1 MMTFEEICNEEVQGF
16 PAFSGADC
24 YYLVMSH
31 SRAEDFLLTEL
42 QRKQRRLIDSK
53 ADVRECLHD
62 LNQSD
67 AANVI
72 LAIGLSGG
80 PEDPAIWGISADNV
94 DELRRMEDDEEAQ
107 RRLSQ
112 LTQLPMDLDQVDA
125 ERLNQRK
132 QALAMQRKQAAKE
145 ELDLLIED
153 VQVYV
158 KMERVVPELDLPDL
172 DQVAASLIDR
182 LVDLCVRLK
191 IEWMPL
197 LYQAGLVNRGM
208 LKALAEGVKS
218 GKIELPRKH
227 LGNLIESALRAHDY
241 QWHYLDMDTG
251 RIEDFIRVK
260 GEGKSTCVISAR
272 LQQLLVVAKQVKNKL
287 TKD

>member
-1 MMTFEEICNEEVQGF
+1 
-16 PAFSGADC
+16 
-24 YYLVMSH
+24 MSH
-31 SRAEDFLLTEL
+31 SRAENFLLTEL
-42 QRKQRRLIDSK
+42 YRKQRCLIDSK
-53 ADVRECLHD
+53 ADVRECLHS

-94 DELRRMEDDEEAQ
+94 DELRRMEDDEEAR
-107 RRLSQ
+107 RRLLQ
-112 LTQLPMDLDQVDA
+112 LTQLPMDLDQVDVTQ
-125 ERLNQRK
+125 LNQRK
-132 QALAMQRKQAAKE
+132 QALVAQRKQAAKE
-145 ELDLLIED
+145 ELDLLIENTRD
-153 VQVYV
+153 YVQ
-158 KMERVVPELDLPDL
+158 MERLVPELDLPDL
-172 DQVAASLIDR
+172 DQVAVSLIDR

-191 IEWMPL
+191 IEWTPL

-218 GKIELPRKH
+218 GKVKIPRQH

-241 QWHYLDMDTG
+241 RWHYLDMDTG
-251 RIEDFIRVK
+251 RIEDFIRIK
-260 GEGKSTCVISAR
+260 GEGESTCVISAR

-287 TKD
+287 TKN